1 MQGKRQKA
9 GIKTRDPV
17 QTSGRNHGSGRKLPE
32 KDGIF
37 YMKRV
42 AKWELALLVG
52 LMVSLAWGCWAERTE
67 AQLSQKVVRLH
78 VLANSDSEA
87 DQALKL
93 KVRDSVLEAAS
104 AILEGCPDR
113 ETAERRLSAALPEIE
128 DAARARIAAEGE
140 TQRVTAELRPTE
152 FPTREYESFT
162 LPAGEYLALRVVIG
176 EGAGHNWWC
185 VVFPPLCA
193 ETTSDLAETAMAA
206 GLTED
211 EVALITESDG
221 YQLKFKAL
229 ELWEKLRAFFT

>member
-1 MQGKRQKA
+1 
-9 GIKTRDPV
+9 
-17 QTSGRNHGSGRKLPE
+17 
-32 KDGIF
+32 
-37 YMKRV
+37 MKR
-42 AKWELALLVG
+42 AARWEWALLIALLV
-52 LMVSLAWGCWAERTE
+52 SFAWGTWADRTQQ
-67 AQLSQKVVRLH
+67 QLSDKVLRLH
-78 VLANSDSEA
+78 VLANSDSAA

-113 ETAERRLSAALPEIE
+113 ETAERRLSDALPEIE

-140 TQRVTAELRPTE
+140 TQAVTAELRPTR
-152 FPTREYESFT
+152 FPTREYEDFT

-193 ETTSDLAETAMAA
+193 ETTSSLSQTAMAA

-221 YQLKFKAL
+221 YQLKFKAV
-229 ELWEKLRAFFT
+229 ELWEKLMAYFC

>member
-1 MQGKRQKA
+1 MRFQIA
-9 GIKTRDPV
+9 GIKKRDPV
-17 QTSGRNHGSGRKLPE
+17 QTFGSNHGSGRNFPE

-93 KVRDSVLEAAS
+93 KVRDSVLETAS
-104 AILEGCPDR
+104 AVLEGCLDR
-113 ETAERRLSAALPEIE
+113 ETAEQRLSAALPEIE

-140 TQRVTAELRPTE
+140 TQAVTAELRPTA
-152 FPTREYESFT
+152 FPTREYEDFS
-162 LPAGEYLALRVVIG
+162 LPAGDYLALRVVLG
-176 EGAGHNWWC
+176 EGEGHNWWC

-193 ETTSDLAETAMAA
+193 ETTSDLSQTAMAA

-211 EVALITESDG
+211 DIALITESDG
-221 YQLKFKAL
+221 YQLKFKAV
-229 ELWEKLRAFFT
+229 ELWGRLKAYFS